1 MFRGLEVWNEAVD
14 LIKHV
19 YEIVEKLPKSEEYN
33 LKQQLK
39 RAVTSVALN
48 IAEGKN
54 RATGKDFAH
63 FLTIA
68 SGSLSETFAIL
79 TLCNELKFI
88 DLNEELNNKIIILNK
103 RLNALRQKVLKGK
116 KINEKTR

>member
-1 MFRGLEVWNEAVD
+1 M
-14 LIKHV
+14 
-19 YEIVEKLPKSEEYN
+19 PKSEEYN

-88 DLNEELNNKIIILNK
+88 NPDEELNNKIIILNK